1 MDILLKMHACMCGVY
16 VYVRVFVYDRERGKE
31 SGGGEGR
38 GREEYSLYGK
48 MLKMISSLFLKST

>member
-1 MDILLKMHACMCGVY
+1 MCGVY

>member
-1 MDILLKMHACMCGVY
+1 MCGVY
-16 VYVRVFVYDRERGKE
+16 VYVRVFVCDRERGKE

>member
-1 MDILLKMHACMCGVY
+1 MDILLKMHACICGVY
-16 VYVRVFVYDRERGKE
+16 VYVRVFVCDRERGKE